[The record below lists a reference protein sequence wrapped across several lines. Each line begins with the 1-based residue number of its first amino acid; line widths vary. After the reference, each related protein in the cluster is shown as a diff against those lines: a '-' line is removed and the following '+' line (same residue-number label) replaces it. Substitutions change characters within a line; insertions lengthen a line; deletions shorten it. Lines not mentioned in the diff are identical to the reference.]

1 MSDLERRLAGAAGA
15 ERLDVEALRTAVGER
30 AARAGLLDVA
40 YATMDSPV
48 GELTVF
54 VTPRGVVRV
63 AFADEPRDL
72 ILDEMAA
79 TVSPRILAAAR
90 PTDEAR
96 RQLDGYLAGE
106 RHAFDLP
113 LDWSLVRGFA
123 VAVLRAT
130 AAVPFGM
137 TSTYRDVA
145 AAAGSPRAARAA
157 GNALGSNPIPIIV
170 PCHRILHA
178 SGGLGGYA
186 GGLDR
191 KRTLLRLEGVL
202 PG

>member
-1 MSDLERRLAGAAGA
+1 MSDLERRLASGEPSGVLDLTRLRERVA
-15 ERLDVEALRTAVGER
+15 ERATHEH
-30 AARAGLLDVA
+30 LLDVA
-40 YATMDSPV
+40 YASMDSPL

-63 AFADEPRDL
+63 AFADEPG
-72 ILDEMAA
+72 AA
-79 TVSPRILAAAR
+79 TLEDMAERVSPRILAASR

-96 RQLDGYLAGE
+96 RQLDDYLTGE
-106 RHAFDLP
+106 RRAFDLP
-113 LDWSLVRGFA
+113 LDWSLIRGFA
-123 VAVLRAT
+123 VGILRAT
-130 AAVPFGM
+130 AAVPYGS

-202 PG
+202 PA

>member
-1 MSDLERRLAGAAGA
+1 MSDLERRLATGTPAGDLDMAVLRERLAERAAGA
-15 ERLDVEALRTAVGER
+15 HLI
-30 AARAGLLDVA
+30 DVA
-40 YATMDSPV
+40 YASLDSAV

-63 AFADEPRDL
+63 AFADEPREA
-72 ILDEMAA
+72 ILEEMAERL
-79 TVSPRILAAAR
+79 SPRILAAAR

-96 RQLDGYLAGE
+96 RQLDAYLAGE
-106 RHAFDLP
+106 RRAFDLP
-113 LDWSLVRGFA
+113 LDWTLIRGFA
-123 VAVLRAT
+123 VGILRAT
-130 AAVPFGM
+130 APVPYGS

-202 PG
+202 PA

>member
-1 MSDLERRLAGAAGA
+1 MSDLERRLAAG
-15 ERLDVEALRTAVGER
+15 ERSDVLDLARLRERVAER
-30 AARAGLLDVA
+30 AAGERLLDVA
-40 YATMDSPV
+40 YATLDSPV

-63 AFADEPRDL
+63 AFADEPRDA

-79 TVSPRILAAAR
+79 TVSPRILAAAP

-96 RQLDGYLAGE
+96 RQLDAYLAGE
-106 RHAFDLP
+106 RRAFELP
-113 LDWSLVRGFA
+113 LDWSLIRGFA
-123 VAVLRAT
+123 VGILRAT
-130 AAVPFGM
+130 AAVPYGS

-202 PG
+202 PA